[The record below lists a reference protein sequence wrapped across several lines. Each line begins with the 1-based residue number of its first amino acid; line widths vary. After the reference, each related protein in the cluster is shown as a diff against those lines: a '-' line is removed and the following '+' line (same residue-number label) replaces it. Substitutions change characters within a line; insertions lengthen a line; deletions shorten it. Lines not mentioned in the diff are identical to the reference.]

1 MVKHSIR
8 LSSAEIG
15 GLWANF
21 ILESMT
27 ICLLKY
33 FLYHN
38 QDEEIKPLLEKAL
51 KNAEDHIQTISAIF
65 DNEHIPLPDTFTD
78 DEDINYSA
86 PPLFYDMFGLSFVYM
101 MNRLGMINASFQTA
115 NVARE
120 DVLNFY
126 VTTLNE
132 AALLYKEST
141 ELMLSKGLYDRPPMI
156 PYPKQVEY
164 IEKLSYLSGMI
175 KKRPLNS
182 IEITEIFFNTER
194 NYFSILLC
202 TALLQVVDDKEIKQF
217 IKEGK
222 EISEKQIRVFQ
233 EILEKEQL
241 LGNTSTN
248 MEVTD
253 STVLPFSNKLIVT
266 LFASLNAIDITLLGH
281 ALSVSMR
288 SDLVANYQKYISEIL
303 IYAGKGF
310 NLLVD
315 RGWSQQPPMAPN
327 RKELENMK

>member
-15 GLWANF
+15 ALWASY
-21 ILESMT
+21 IQESLT
-27 ICLLKY
+27 ICLIKY

-38 QDEEIKPLLEKAL
+38 QDEEIQPLLEVARM
-51 KNAEDHIQTISAIF
+51 NAESHLQQISEILL
-65 DNEHIPLPDTFTD
+65 NEEIPLPDPFTE
-78 DEDINYSA
+78 EDVNYSA
-86 PPLFYDMFGLSFVYM
+86 PPLFYDMFGLSFLYM
-101 MNRLGMINASFQTA
+101 MNRLGMINTSFLTA

-120 DVLNFY
+120 DVLDFF
-126 VTTLNE
+126 VTTGNE
-132 AALLYKEST
+132 ATQLYKAAT
-141 ELMLSKGLYDRPPMI
+141 QLMLSKGIYDRPPMI

-182 IEITEIFFNTER
+182 IDITEIFFNTER

-202 TALLQVVDDKEIKQF
+202 TALLQVVDDKEIKEF

-222 EISEKQIRVFQ
+222 EISEKQIRVFN
-233 EILEKEQL
+233 EILVKEQL
-241 LGNTSTN
+241 LGNISTT

-253 STVLPFSNKLIVT
+253 STILPFSNKLIVS
-266 LFASLNAIDITLLGH
+266 LFHSLNAIDITLLGH
-281 ALSVSMR
+281 AMSVSMR
-288 SDLVANYQKYISEIL
+288 TDLVANYQKFITEIL

-310 NLLVD
+310 NLMVE
-315 RGWSQQPPMAPN
+315 RGWLQQPPMAPN
-327 RKELENMK
+327 RKELEDMK

>member
-1 MVKHSIR
+1 
-8 LSSAEIG
+8 
-15 GLWANF
+15 
-21 ILESMT
+21 
-27 ICLLKY
+27 
-33 FLYHN
+33 
-38 QDEEIKPLLEKAL
+38 
-51 KNAEDHIQTISAIF
+51 
-65 DNEHIPLPDTFTD
+65 
-78 DEDINYSA
+78 
-86 PPLFYDMFGLSFVYM
+86 
-101 MNRLGMINASFQTA
+101 
-115 NVARE
+115 
-120 DVLNFY
+120 
-126 VTTLNE
+126 
-132 AALLYKEST
+132 
-141 ELMLSKGLYDRPPMI
+141 
-156 PYPKQVEY
+156 
-164 IEKLSYLSGMI
+164 MI

-241 LGNTSTN
+241 LWDTSTT

-253 STVLPFSNKLIVT
+253 STVLPFSYKLIVT
-266 LFASLNAIDITLLGH
+266 LFTSLNAIDITLLGH
-281 ALSVSMR
+281 AMSVSMR
-288 SDLVANYQKYISEIL
+288 SDLVAHYQKYISEIL

-327 RKELENMK
+327 RKELENMN

>member
-15 GLWANF
+15 GLWATF
-21 ILESMT
+21 IQDNMT
-27 ICLLKY
+27 ICLVKY

-51 KNAEDHIQTISAIF
+51 KTAENHIQQISAIF
-65 DNEHIPLPDTFTD
+65 TKENIPLPDSFT

-86 PPLFYDMFGLSFVYM
+86 PPLFYDMFGLTFVYM
-101 MNRLGMINASFQTA
+101 MNRLGMINAGFLTA

-126 VTTLNE
+126 VTTVNE
-132 AALLYKEST
+132 ASLLYKAST
-141 ELMLSKGLYDRPPMI
+141 ELMLSKGIYDRPPMI
-156 PYPKQVEY
+156 PYPKQIEY

-175 KKRPLNS
+175 KKRPLNA
-182 IEITEIFFNTER
+182 IEITEIFFNLER
-194 NYFSILLC
+194 NYFSMLLC
-202 TALLQVVDDKEIKQF
+202 TALLQVVDDKEIKDF

-222 EISEKQIRVFQ
+222 EISEKQIRVFL
-233 EILEKEQL
+233 EILVKEQL

-248 MEVTD
+248 TEVTD

-266 LFASLNAIDITLLGH
+266 LFDALNGIDITLLGH
-281 ALSVSMR
+281 AVSVSMR
-288 SDLVANYQKYISEIL
+288 TDLVVNYQKFIAEIL

-315 RGWSQQPPMAPN
+315 RGWLQQPPMAPN